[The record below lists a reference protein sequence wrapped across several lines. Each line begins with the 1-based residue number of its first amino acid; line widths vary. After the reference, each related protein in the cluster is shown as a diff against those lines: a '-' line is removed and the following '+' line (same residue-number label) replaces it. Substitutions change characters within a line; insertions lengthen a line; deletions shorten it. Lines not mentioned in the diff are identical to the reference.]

1 LRCGLG
7 QGERSQSEFFERGT
21 HDVVDIVGG
30 WSAAD
35 EAGCA
40 VHHDA
45 VNVAA
50 RLVRRAC
57 EECGVRAYAEGERS
71 GAEGAL
77 RYIQLSV
84 VEGRDV
90 FEGGGEPAAAT
101 PTERVQLALVWDG
114 PPAEHAK
121 LDALARWL
129 WERGGDDLFHSVWA
143 NYNDS
148 RGNSIVA
155 HGEDRWRQLYPAAVG
170 SGAFED
176 YGWVAFSDR
185 DDCDDGSRAR
195 VAFHPGSFMQ
205 SNHRSFQA
213 LLRELSTHVEPGMRL
228 LDLYAGTGSISLY
241 LAHVRAPLADVLAV
255 ESVRAAAAPF
265 AAGVRALA
273 PLAQEG
279 MPRMEVRT
287 LAEGVDAQTL
297 TQCDVIVVDPP
308 RRGLDEATLRC
319 LTSTPPRS

>member
-1 LRCGLG
+1 MRPGPG
-7 QGERSQSEFFERGT
+7 GEVAIGIFERGT

-57 EECGVRAYAEGERS
+57 EDCGVRAYAEGERS

-213 LLRELSTHVEPGMRL
+213 LLRE
-228 LDLYAGTGSISLY
+228 
-241 LAHVRAPLADVLAV
+241 VRAPCATRVSARCMFWREPPPTQARGRRVL
-255 ESVRAAAAPF
+255 
-265 AAGVRALA
+265 G
-273 PLAQEG
+273 
-279 MPRMEVRT
+279 RT
-287 LAEGVDAQTL
+287 HFGT
-297 TQCDVIVVDPP
+297 CS
-308 RRGLDEATLRC
+308 RRFL
-319 LTSTPPRS
+319 